1 MKNLPRDAITTIKE
15 TEAQARAIETD
26 AKAKAQEM
34 IEETEKSCI
43 SFCQKEKEKLGC
55 ELDAQLEILR
65 QRSEVLIEKNA
76 RSNEACAEE
85 LRERARLRV
94 RGAVKIILQE
104 IEKQC
109 Q

>member
-1 MKNLPRDAITTIKE
+1 MPRDAITTIKD
-15 TEAQARAIETD
+15 TEAQARAIEAQ

-34 IEETEKSCI
+34 IEETESSCI
-43 SFCQKEKEKLGC
+43 GFCQKETQKLRS
-55 ELDAQLEILR
+55 ELDSQLELLR
-65 QRSEVLIEKNA
+65 EKSRALVEKNA
-76 RSNEACAEE
+76 LSNEAYADE
-85 LRERARLRV
+85 LGQQARLRV